1 MALKKRKAKTRFLQL
16 AKEKAP
22 DAVLS
27 FCMPQIQMSIR
38 SKLHLLRCL
47 SKILIYQAFYI

>member
-1 MALKKRKAKTRFLQL
+1 MALKKSKAKTRFLQL
-16 AKEKAP
+16 AKQKAP

-27 FCMPQIQMSIR
+27 FSIPQIQMSIR

-47 SKILIYQAFYI
+47 YIYIYIYI